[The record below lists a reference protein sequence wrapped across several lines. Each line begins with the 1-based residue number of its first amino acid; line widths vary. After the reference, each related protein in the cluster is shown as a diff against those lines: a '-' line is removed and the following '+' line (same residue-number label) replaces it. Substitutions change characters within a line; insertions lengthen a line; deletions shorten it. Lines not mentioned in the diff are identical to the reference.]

1 MTHVVVQKD
10 IGGRTLT
17 LETGKV
23 AKLCHAAVLATYG
36 QTTVLATVTRGAP
49 RPGTDFLGLTVD
61 YREKLSAAG
70 KFPGGFRKREGAPS
84 ENEILTMRLID
95 RPIRPL
101 FPDGLYDEILVQC
114 WVMSHDGENH
124 SDVLAGTAASAALA
138 ISEVPFE
145 GPIATVRVGRI
156 HTDDGAR
163 FIINPTVSQMDYSDL
178 DLVLSGHKDG
188 VNMIEVGAAE
198 VPEAGVLEAI
208 RFGQEHVNQTLALIE
223 ELTAKAGQPKVD
235 GERFLPSEEITAF
248 VAKQCEKELTALRQ
262 IKSKNER
269 GEKIDALRKTL
280 LDTHFAE
287 NASGTVA
294 QHQESVKR
302 RMMAKDAFKRLEEKI
317 TRRLIV
323 ESKVRADGRG
333 PTQIRPITCEV
344 GIFARTHGSALF
356 QRGETQ
362 SLVSCSLGTGK
373 DEQIVDGLLPEYSKK
388 FMLHYNFPPFSTGEV
403 KRIMGPGRREIGHG
417 ALAERSLMGIL
428 PGPDEFPYTIR
439 IVSDITESNGSSSMA
454 SVCGGCLALMDAGVP
469 IKGTCAGI
477 SVGRFTDD
485 HGKKIIYVTDII
497 GEEDFF
503 GDMDFKVSGTREGIT
518 GIQLDL
524 KARGLA
530 LDEVGV
536 IFEQARL
543 GRLEIIETM
552 ERCIARPRAEI
563 SNYAPRLVTISI
575 NPEKIGKLIGPG
587 GKTIRG
593 LQDKHGV
600 TIEVEDD
607 GTVMIAAP
615 NGDSIAACRTEIE
628 ALTEEIKVGTIYHG
642 RVVSTKDFGAF
653 IELAPGTDGMCH
665 ISELAMGYV
674 RSVSDVVKIG
684 DTVKVKV
691 ILVDDQGRI
700 KLSVKQAMTP
710 EEAEAAMAAAASAP
724 QGAEGGHGGGHGGGY
739 GGGGGGGGGY
749 GDRGDRGGGG
759 GGRGRGGDRGGR
771 GGGGGDRGGRGGGGG
786 DRGGYGGGG
795 GGHRGDRGGHGGG
808 GGGGGGGG
816 HRDPGQAGPG
826 GHGGPGGPGGSGQQ
840 GGPDDHG
847 GGGGGALAEFH

>member
-1 MTHVVVQKD
+1 MTHVIVQKD

-49 RPGTDFLGLTVD
+49 RPNTDFLGLAVD

-124 SDVLAGTAASAALA
+124 SDILAGTAASAALA
-138 ISEVPFE
+138 MSEVPFE

-156 HTDDGAR
+156 HTDSGPQ
-163 FIINPTVSQMDYSDL
+163 FVINPTVSQMEYSDL
-178 DLVLSGHKDG
+178 DLVLSGHADG

-198 VPEAGVLEAI
+198 VPEAGVMDAI
-208 RFGQEHVNQTLALIE
+208 TFGYEQVRQTIALIT
-223 ELTAKAGQPKVD
+223 ELTAKAGKPKVA
-235 GERFLPSEEITAF
+235 GERFLPTEEITAHA
-248 VAKQCEKELTALRQ
+248 AKVCEKDMITFRK
-262 IKSKNER
+262 IKSKTER
-269 GEKIDALRKTL
+269 NTKIDALRKTF
-280 LDTHFAE
+280 LDTHYAE
-287 NASGTVA
+287 NATGTVA

-302 RMMAKDAFKRLEEKI
+302 RLMAKDAFKRLEEKI

-323 ESKVRADGRG
+323 EQKTRADGRG
-333 PTQIRPITCEV
+333 PKEIRPITCEV
-344 GIFARTHGSALF
+344 GIFARTHGSAFF

-362 SLVSCSLGTGK
+362 SVVSCSLGTGR

-388 FMLHYNFPPFSTGEV
+388 FMLHYNFPPFCTGEV
-403 KRIMGPGRREIGHG
+403 KRVMGPGRREIGHG

-469 IKGTCAGI
+469 IKATCAGI

-485 HGKKIIYVTDII
+485 DGKNLIYVTDII

-524 KARGLA
+524 KARGLSLA
-530 LDEVGV
+530 EVEV
-536 IFEQARL
+536 IFAQARE
-543 GRLEIIETM
+543 GRINIIETM
-552 ERCIARPRAEI
+552 ERCIAKPRAEI
-563 SNYAPRLVTISI
+563 SNYAPRLITIHI
-575 NPEKIGKLIGPG
+575 NPEKIGKVIGPG

-593 LQDKHGV
+593 MQDKHGV

-642 RVVSTKDFGAF
+642 KVVSTKDFGAF

-674 RSVSDVVKIG
+674 RAVHDVVKIG

-710 EEAEAAMAAAASAP
+710 EEAEAAMAAAAAAP
-724 QGAEGGHGGGHGGGY
+724 QGAEGGGY

-749 GDRGDRGGGG
+749 GGGGDRGGRGG
-759 GGRGRGGDRGGR
+759 GGDRGGRGGDRGGR
-771 GGGGGDRGGRGGGGG
+771 GGGGGGRGGDRGGRGGHA
-786 DRGGYGGGG
+786 GGGG
-795 GGHRGDRGGHGGG
+795 GGGYGGDRGPGPGGPSGGGYQGGGSGGGYQGGG

-816 HRDPGQAGPG
+816 NGPS
-826 GHGGPGGPGGSGQQ
+826 GGPGPSDGGYQ
-840 GGPDDHG
+840 
-847 GGGGGALAEFH
+847 GGGGASVDFH